1 MKNEF
6 KPIDAFIGDTNKSK
20 LTDTQAYL
28 TVKNPLLLCVRF
40 SLDTEVYLLG
50 EETETKKALENP
62 DKLSRYRKSLLM
74 YSEEKPIGNLLFEIN
89 HFVEN
94 NLQSFIPTFDALI
107 LSMDKGLSK
116 LLSDLYM
123 LRQSWSE
130 GSIFQKIFINYF
142 CFKFYRTK
150 HQAAE
155 KTPLTAHKPSVR
167 REMYADLKKEIDR
180 EFDLISRNPLSL
192 SDLKHLRLK
201 SIPNFKDNV
210 IFCYNFEDFYVQY
223 ISYLAS
229 RDMFFRICKRCGK
242 AFYADT
248 HQRQYHEECA
258 TQQDKEIKLQ
268 SQRNFQKDTLLG
280 LCQKERYHYDN
291 FKRSTVYLDATADLK
306 EEYDALFDRFKAQLK
321 EYKVKLKTDKDG
333 VAAFACAKWF
343 EKIRKGRE
351 DIEGRIHGSLQE

>member
-6 KPIDAFIGDTNKSK
+6 KLIDEFIGDTNKSK

-28 TVKNPLLLCVRF
+28 TVKNTLLFCVKF
-40 SLDTEVYLLG
+40 SMDNEIYLLG
-50 EETETKKALENP
+50 EEDDVRKAVENP
-62 DKLSRYRKSLLM
+62 EKLSRYRKSLLM
-74 YSEEKPIGNLLFEIN
+74 YSEEKTIGNLLFESN
-89 HFVEN
+89 YFVEN
-94 NLQSFIPTFDALI
+94 GLQTFIPTFDALI

-116 LLSDLYM
+116 LVSDLYA

-180 EFDLISRNPLSL
+180 EFNIISRNPTSL
-192 SDLKHLRLK
+192 SDLKKLRLK
-201 SIPNFKDNV
+201 TVPNFENDV
-210 IFCYNFEDFYVQY
+210 IFCYNFEEFYVQY

-229 RDMFFRICKRCGK
+229 RDMYFRTCKKCSK
-242 AFYADT
+242 AFYSDT
-248 HQRQYHEECA
+248 HQRQYHEKCA
-258 TQQDKEIKLQ
+258 ELQLKENKMQ

-280 LCQKERYHYDN
+280 LCQKERYHYNN
-291 FKRSTVYLDATADLK
+291 FKRSKVYLNATADLK
-306 EEYDALFDRFKAQLK
+306 EEYDALFDRFKAQLA
-321 EYKVKLKTDKDG
+321 EYKIKLKTDKDG

-343 EKIRKGRE
+343 EKIRGERE
-351 DIEGRIHGSLQE
+351 DLENRFHGNLKE